1 MSGTFQD
8 SQILTYQY
16 GIPTSLQNTGQQW
29 DFPNAWAPL
38 QDLVIRGLAKSPSPQ
53 AQEVAFQ
60 LAQNWVRT
68 NFEVYS
74 RDSAM
79 YEKYDISNGGQPG
92 GGGEYE
98 VQEGFGW
105 TNGVVLMLLERYGD
119 RLSSGSQTSFPAA
132 PLPYS
137 CPSAQP
143 PARPPATVMGLL
155 APWASLN
162 FCVSTYL
169 LLPLH
174 PPSSTPSQSWDC
186 NGPQVL

>member
-38 QDLVIRGLAKSPSPQ
+38 QDLVIRGLAKSPSPR

-119 RLSSGSQTSFPAA
+119 RLSSGSQTVFLQPHCLTAA
-132 PLPYS
+132 LLLS
-137 CPSAQP
+137 LLL
-143 PARPPATVMGLL
+143 GLL
-155 APWASLN
+155 PQCWASL
-162 FCVSTYL
+162 S
-169 LLPLH
+169 H
-174 PPSSTPSQSWDC
+174 
-186 NGPQVL
+186 GPHQTSV